1 MRSERN
7 RRTKLGKSGL
17 TGPGSRENVG
27 YSMSTIQTGK
37 LAVDL
42 NTRVA
47 TIDDEPL
54 NLTAKEYGILELLSV
69 RKGTILTTEM
79 FFADN
84 GTSPPLR
91 AAWLRLKQI
100 DLILDKGQFR

>member
-1 MRSERN
+1 
-7 RRTKLGKSGL
+7 
-17 TGPGSRENVG
+17 
-27 YSMSTIQTGK
+27 MSTIQTGK